1 MTLMTERKLPYWFSP
16 TELKDLSQVL
26 SMDDNISY
34 NELVEGIRDEV
45 GVARARAENS
55 LISTSALAMVLGMM
69 KDSVPLHLSDNEVA
83 FLVTL
88 PEIPFHIKNRLL

>member
-16 TELKDLSQVL
+16 AELKDLSQAL
-26 SMDDNISY
+26 SIDSINH

-45 GVARARAENS
+45 GVARARADNS

-69 KDSVPLHLSDNEVA
+69 KDSVPLHLSDNEVT
-83 FLVTL
+83 FLITL
-88 PEIPFHIKNRLL
+88 PDIPFHIKNRLL